1 MQWKKYLFALAVIP
15 LLSLSALADTDSDL
29 KAGQELMKDAKYDDA
44 IVMFSAV
51 VKSGDPS
58 LAPKGQLCIGIAL
71 QGKKL
76 YPESISAL
84 RLGIRRFPE
93 AERVR
98 REMLYRLGEV
108 YGLIGDT
115 TNAIAVYQS
124 IAVQYPLDAAN
135 ADFRLARTYFGLR
148 RYAEAI
154 ELLKKSI
161 AAHPD
166 AGNTL
171 SELNSLLGQSYRESG
186 DYVTAVAVYKALIE
200 QFPASAD
207 KAYLAMGICLQ
218 FQGKYPEAR
227 EAFQT
232 AVEMGN
238 GASIEAR
245 LRIDEVLRAEKDYAG
260 ELAWLQRIYDEVPEL
275 RADSLT
281 RQAEVLSECLGGI
294 SNASGAIAKLRQ
306 LIREFPDEP
315 PAVEA
320 QARIAAIQVHNLRD
334 YAVAEPALRD
344 FMTKYP
350 DYPALM
356 VVAHDLAYCSY
367 DKKNYAGAATLFTDA
382 TKLKEVGNY
391 TALCLYL
398 AADCYMRTGDFQK
411 AKTQADLLIS
421 RYPDES
427 WAVLAKTDYPQL
439 TGEGKPGGVK

>member
-1 MQWKKYLFALAVIP
+1 MHWKKCLFALAVIP
-15 LLSLSALADTDSDL
+15 ILSLAALADPGSDL

-44 IVMFSAV
+44 IVLFSAV
-51 VKSGDPS
+51 VRSGDPA

-84 RLGIRRFPE
+84 KLGIQKYPD

-98 REMLYRLGEV
+98 KEMLYRLGEV
-108 YGLIGDT
+108 YGITGDSAS
-115 TNAIAVYQS
+115 AIAIYQS
-124 IAVQYPLDAAN
+124 IAVQYPADAAN
-135 ADFRLARTYFGLR
+135 ADFRLARTYFGLK

-154 ELLKKSI
+154 DLLKKSI

-171 SELNSLLGQSYRESG
+171 SELNSLLGQCYRESG
-186 DYVTAVAVYKALIE
+186 DYETAVAIYRALIA

-218 FQGKYPEAR
+218 FQGKYTEAR

-232 AVEMGN
+232 ALEMGN
-238 GASIEAR
+238 GASNEAR

-260 ELAWLQRIYDEVPEL
+260 ELAWLQKMYDEVPEL

-281 RQAEVLSECLGGI
+281 RQAEVLSECLGGT
-294 SNASGAIAKLRQ
+294 SNASGAIGKLRQ

-367 DKKNYAGAATLFTDA
+367 DQKNYAAAATRFIDA
-382 TKLKEVGNY
+382 TKQKEVGNY
-391 TALCLYL
+391 AALCLYL

-411 AKTQADLLIS
+411 AKAQADLLIS
-421 RYPDES
+421 KYPDES
-427 WAVLAKTDYPQL
+427 WAVLAKTDYAQL